1 MKKILIAI
9 LLLVPLLII
18 FTLNVSSTIVSA
30 QIEYGVE
37 HLVLK
42 HLGEQVDYVVIDLD
56 EYVKTNKQYLLFP
69 EFTPS
74 NASNKDI
81 EWSVSDESM
90 AQIHKSGNGC
100 AVSFIKGRYGTV
112 DVIATSKSDTSKN
125 AVCSFYVTGKVIGRI
140 DFCDYNTLEEL
151 TSLSIK
157 VNESTCIEAR
167 PKPFS
172 AMKDKKILWTSSNE
186 SVVKVNQNGALKGI
200 SEGTATITASIT
212 DEGGTVSSHLK
223 VTVSGKTMSSES
235 TVYTTEREYDLSGL
249 VSSDK
254 VRIKSVEGGT
264 WTGLTVTVNEK
275 ADHALVTLTDSNS
288 EETVKVCFVANN
300 QLVIDFLYDYERTI
314 WQNKHFV
321 PLGTEYFALSASCP
335 FGSAENITW
344 TSDNPSVATVVNGRI
359 AGLKEGS
366 AVLTASAPGF
376 ESVSIEVFITPK
388 IGDVRLELDELG
400 DIAGL
405 NEERVFGIYT
415 CSYSETEITVSDML
429 QMRISYVYPV
439 EIMESDN
446 IYDYFYFE
454 SSDENLVSIQENGY
468 IKFSHDAVGK
478 SVTVTVRARF
488 SENNASDSYT
498 FKIVDGI
505 NIGYDVPKKI
515 HYDKTVDT
523 EMPNFYPAFEY
534 EFLMNKY
541 TGDYD
546 QNGVMGAIVFQNN
559 LYAPTPDIM
568 DWWILINRPIYGN
581 GYTIDSQLSNK
592 QYDSRIFGSGL
603 DYERLVKYYGNHSE
617 LVIENLFIQAYSPI
631 SDESDEAFKELKERG
646 GIPFRQTDSDDP
658 NIEIGITFRY
668 CMFRYAYAHINVAG
682 GPVTLDGCI
691 FSNSAGPAILHQA
704 SKNRASKMVIRN
716 CIFSNTI
723 APVYLSSTGDPTNQD
738 WNENQ
743 KYIDLR
749 LEGENYVYNWKQLD
763 EVSLDIFPRY
773 SEELVNQLVNALN
786 SKIAELF
793 KLVTKD
799 PQNSALIY
807 HGVSDDYMNF
817 GFVAVGV
824 WRDSKIV
831 ANPDIPESEY
841 GVTMSAYIFDEDYY
855 TLNYL
860 NMDKIT
866 DFINNNMVFKPICD
880 SIGVD
885 MDKYRSYIITTVG
898 KKGVYNTKPGDT
910 YQINKETKDKLHG
923 VGLSGYAE

>member
-42 HLGEQVDYVVIDLD
+42 HLGEEVDYVVIDLD

-90 AQIHKSGNGC
+90 AKISKSGNGC
-100 AVSFIKGRYGTV
+100 AVSFIKGHYGTV

-125 AVCSFYVTGKVIGRI
+125 AVCSFYVTGNVIGRI

-157 VNESTCIEAR
+157 VNESTCVEAR

-172 AMKDKKILWTSSNE
+172 AMKDKKIVWTSSDE
-186 SVVKVNQNGALKGI
+186 SVVKVNQNGAMKGI
-200 SEGTATITASIT
+200 SEGKAIVTASIT
-212 DEGGTVSSHLK
+212 DEGGVVSNQLK
-223 VTVSGKTMSSES
+223 VTVSGKTMSKES
-235 TVYTTEREYDLSGL
+235 TVYTTERNYDLSKL
-249 VSSDK
+249 ISSEK
-254 VRIKSVEGGT
+254 VRIESVEGGT
-264 WTGLTVTVNEK
+264 YSGLTVTIGEK
-275 ADHALVTLTDSNS
+275 NDYALVTITDSKN
-288 EETVKVCFVANN
+288 EETIKVCFVTEK
-300 QLVIDFLYDYERTI
+300 QLVIDYLYDYERTI
-314 WQNKHFV
+314 WKNKHFV
-321 PLGTEYFALSASCP
+321 PLKSEYFFLSASCP
-335 FGSAENITW
+335 FDNVGTVTW

-359 AGLKEGS
+359 AGLNEGS
-366 AVLTASAPGF
+366 AVLTASAVGF
-376 ESVSIEVFITPK
+376 ESVSIEVIITPK

-405 NEERVFGIYT
+405 NEEKVFGIYT
-415 CSYSETEITVSDML
+415 CSYNGTETIVSDRL

-439 EIMESDN
+439 EIMQSDN

-454 SSDENLVSIQENGY
+454 SSDENSVTIEENGY
-468 IKFSHDAVGK
+468 IRFSHEAVGK
-478 SVTVTVRARF
+478 TVTITVRARF
-488 SENNASDSYT
+488 SENNASDSYQ

-505 NIGYDVPKKI
+505 NIGYDVPKRI

-523 EMPNFYPAFEY
+523 EMPSYYPAYEY
-534 EFLMNKY
+534 EYLMNTY

-568 DWWILINRPIYGN
+568 DWWIQINRPIYGN

-603 DYERLVKYYGNHSE
+603 NYDKLVKYYGNHSE

-631 SDESDEAFKELKERG
+631 SDDSDEAFQELKERG

-668 CMFRYAYAHINVAG
+668 CMFRYAYSHVNVAG
-682 GPVTLDGCI
+682 GPVTFDGCI

-704 SKNRASKMVIRN
+704 SRRRGSKVVIRN

-723 APVYLSSTGDPTNQD
+723 APVYLSSTGDATNKER
-738 WNENQ
+738 NEEE

-763 EVSLDIFPRY
+763 EVSLDIFPKY
-773 SEELVNQLVNALN
+773 DQAIVNQLVTALN

-793 KLVTKD
+793 KMVTKD
-799 PQNSALIY
+799 PKNSALIY

-831 ANPDIPESEY
+831 ANPNVPESEY
-841 GVTMSAYIFDEDYY
+841 GVTTSAYIFDEDYY

-866 DFINNNMVFKPICD
+866 DFINNNMVFKTICD
-880 SIGVD
+880 SLGID
-885 MDKYRSYIITTVG
+885 MGEYKSYIIATVG

-923 VGLSGYAE
+923 VGPSGYSE